1 MKNTKAVKV
10 FIILSLI
17 GIGIILNC
25 TSLARIYLKF
35 ILNIH
40 YMVKKELQVIIPVFE
55 EIRFVSQYSNYYFE
69 EFVKNF
75 RTIGFILTLI
85 SGFGI
90 LNELKKN

>member
-40 YMVKKELQVIIPVFE
+40 LIIPVFE

-69 EFVKNF
+69 EFTKDF

>member
-35 ILNIH
+35 ILNIN
-40 YMVKKELQVIIPVFE
+40 LIIPVFD
-55 EIRFVSQYSNYYFE
+55 EIPRSSQYSSYYFE